1 MNRNNWPG
9 FPGYPGFFG
18 HYQIIENDKMVKP
31 LIRLQRNPNI
41 KRRQRLTKRPKTVKT
56 RTIYIPSQEILENR
70 RDHVL
75 IMHPIMAD
83 RLRKYMDR
91 EFTIRIPAEL
101 DRDPDLVL
109 SIAASRLLNME
120 AMLNVLMQGCEAIC
134 EAYNH
139 GQPYR
144 VQEWFEPT
152 VQRIKYA
159 FQNGNLP
166 PRDTA
171 K

>member
-1 MNRNNWPG
+1 MTTQYKTANEVPTATIAARL
-9 FPGYPGFFG
+9 
-18 HYQIIENDKMVKP
+18 EELSDCLLKRDK
-31 LIRLQRNPNI
+31 
-41 KRRQRLTKRPKTVKT
+41 
-56 RTIYIPSQEILENR
+56 
-70 RDHVL
+70 
-75 IMHPIMAD
+75 AA
-83 RLRKYMDR
+83 MDR

-120 AMLNVLMQGCEAIC
+120 AMLNVLIQECGAIC
-134 EAYNH
+134 GAYNH

-171 K
+171 MEFKQSTGFDMPANLKE